1 MTQFTYHSFIKF
13 LPEFLSGQKLA
24 KRISHTIID
33 MQMFRLYNAGRKYW
47 GFPY

>member
-13 LPEFLSGQKLA
+13 LPEFLSGWKLA
-24 KRISHTIID
+24 KRITIID